1 MKYLLL
7 ILSIFCTVSVWS
19 DHLIV
24 GNVSNKVIL
33 ANHTKVE
40 YNAIP
45 FMKRVKYF
53 FYTQTDNRL
62 IQGIQALDTL
72 HSKSSI
78 NITAGGVGYSYV
90 NLRLK
95 SERGRGLN
103 YDIGIYVQDYFY
115 H

>member
-1 MKYLLL
+1 MRYLIILTVCLL
-7 ILSIFCTVSVWS
+7 VAVYA

-24 GNVSNKVIL
+24 GNVSNRVVL
-33 ANHTKVE
+33 ANQTKVE

-53 FYTQTDNRL
+53 FYSQTDNRL

-72 HSKSSI
+72 HSKASI

-95 SERGRGLN
+95 SERGRGLS